1 MYALQKVAIKMA
13 PRIIAHPELIPV
25 ALVLGALAL
34 ISDASK

>member
-34 ISDASK
+34 ISEVSK

>member
-25 ALVLGALAL
+25 ALVLGVVAL
-34 ISDASK
+34 ISDSKR